1 MTKSLTGIFGPVVTT
16 FDDASGELASSAFRA
31 NIKAHMAAGLAGVL
45 VAGSTGEA
53 ALLNEDERLRLTE
66 LARPLVPA
74 DRWLFTGTG
83 AESTRQC
90 VRRSKDAAE
99 RGADAVLVVPPH
111 YFGASMTEDAL
122 WAHYSRVAD
131 ESPVPVLLYNI
142 PKYTHLQLGS
152 KLVHALADHPNI
164 AGIKDSTGDMTQ
176 LRAYLDAQSDQ
187 FTVLTGHAGTL
198 LDAIGYGARGGVL
211 AVALFAAPIIF
222 DLMDAISRGDGVTAS
237 EIQARVKPIARE
249 IVAELGPPG
258 VKVAMDL
265 VGLTGGAPRAPL
277 RPLGAAERER
287 VSTLLGAAGLA
298 RVA

>member
-1 MTKSLTGIFGPVVTT
+1 MAKALTGIFGPVVTT
-16 FDDASGELASSAFRA
+16 FDDASGELASGPFRA
-31 NIKAHMAAGLAGVL
+31 NIKAHIASGLAGVL

-53 ALLNEDERLRLTE
+53 ALLDEDERLRLTE
-66 LARPLVPA
+66 LARPLVPD

-83 AESTRQC
+83 AESTREC

-111 YFGASMTEDAL
+111 YYGTSMTEDAL

-131 ESPVPVLLYNI
+131 ESPVPVMLYNI
-142 PKYTHLQLGS
+142 PKYTHLQLGAT
-152 KLVHALADHPNI
+152 LVHALAEHPNI
-164 AGIKDSTGDMTQ
+164 FGIKDSTGDMMQ
-176 LRAYLDAQSDQ
+176 LRAYLEAQSDT

-211 AVALFAAPIIF
+211 AVALFAAPLIF
-222 DLMDAISRGDGVTAS
+222 DLMDALAHSDGVTAS
-237 EIQARVKPIARE
+237 EIQARVRPIAKE

-258 VKVAMDL
+258 IKVAMDL
-265 VGLTGGAPRAPL
+265 VGLTGGLPRGPL
-277 RPLGAAERER
+277 RPLGTAERER
-287 VSTLLGAAGLA
+287 VSTLLGTAGLA